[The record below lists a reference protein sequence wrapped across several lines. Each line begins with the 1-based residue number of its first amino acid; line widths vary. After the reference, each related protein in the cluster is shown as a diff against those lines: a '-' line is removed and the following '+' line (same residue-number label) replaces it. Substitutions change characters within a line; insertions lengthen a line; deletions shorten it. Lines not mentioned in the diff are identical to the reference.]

1 MYFFDIIG
9 CHRVQ
14 KLEKNNRYYDFWVL
28 SVHFYITKAGND
40 DIDMTIVFKF
50 MEAFGRLQILS
61 SSCASLIL

>member
-1 MYFFDIIG
+1 MFFFDIIG

-14 KLEKNNRYYDFWVL
+14 KLSVVL
-28 SVHFYITKAGND
+28 SVQFYITKAGND

-61 SSCASLIL
+61 SPCASLIL